1 MEAWPPC
8 PYRKEGRCGAEED
21 RPVTPEVCRACPI
34 PEALAHP
41 RACLYLVPLRLEGQ
55 ARFACRFTFTWA
67 REPAPTD
74 WRRLCPCVY
83 WFPRAPE
90 EAWIRDLREVQDRYR
105 RVLLGLEP
113 RWKPPAPPK
122 DRPQGRRRW
131 PWSRG

>member
-1 MEAWPPC
+1 
-8 PYRKEGRCGAEED
+8 
-21 RPVTPEVCRACPI
+21 VTPEVCRACPI

-41 RACLYLVPLRLEGQ
+41 KACLYLVPFRLEGQ

-67 REPAPTD
+67 RSPRPRTGGGFAPASTVPPGSGRGLD
-74 WRRLCPCVY
+74 P
-83 WFPRAPE
+83 
-90 EAWIRDLREVQDRYR
+90 DLREVQDRYR